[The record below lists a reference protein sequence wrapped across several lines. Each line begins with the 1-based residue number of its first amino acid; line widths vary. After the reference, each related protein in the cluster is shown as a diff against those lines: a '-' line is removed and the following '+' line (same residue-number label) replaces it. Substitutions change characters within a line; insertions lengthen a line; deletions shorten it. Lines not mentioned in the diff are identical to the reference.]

1 MKFWP
6 LDEASYI
13 LAIDWRIQSV
23 YFHNFFAKSCRF
35 FGEKSLVFF
44 FFFFTKKMILTL
56 RPQFYHFN
64 RYFINFSMISN
75 DFSWNLHRSRF
86 SPIMSC
92 HQPPKR
98 YFSSIFRW
106 YFPIFLSMVI
116 LIKHF
121 ALVWLDFY
129 NILCLN

>member
-1 MKFWP
+1 MTT
-6 LDEASYI
+6 I
-13 LAIDWRIQSV
+13 LHLKHTSEILTVGWGFLHFLQRVVD
-23 YFHNFFAKSCRF
+23 F
-35 FGEKSLVFF
+35 LVKNHLFF
-44 FFFFTKKMILTL
+44 FFFLQKKMILTL